1 MNVKELSG
9 IEIKAI
15 LYDLFI
21 EKQKIDSSI
30 KVFQEELKKRN
41 KEKEETDK

>member
-9 IEIKAI
+9 IEIKAL

-21 EKQKIDSSI
+21 EKQKIDNSI
-30 KVFQEELKKRN
+30 RIFQEELKKRN
-41 KEKEETDK
+41 EVKEESK

>member
-9 IEIKAI
+9 IEIKAL

-21 EKQKIDSSI
+21 EKQKIDNSI
-30 KVFQEELKKRN
+30 RIIQEELKKRN
-41 KEKEETDK
+41 EVKEESK